1 MKNLFE
7 RAIESSVNFIK
18 KHKTTIINIGALV
31 GGAAIG
37 VGVEKVLTPQKKP
50 EEKTLVVL
58 VPIIKEN
65 QEEKEAED

>member
-18 KHKTTIINIGALV
+18 KHKTIIINIGALV

-37 VGVEKVLTPQKKP
+37 IGVDRVLTPQKKP
-50 EEKTLVVL
+50 EEKTLVVV
-58 VPIIKEN
+58 VPVIK
-65 QEEKEAED
+65 EEKEAED